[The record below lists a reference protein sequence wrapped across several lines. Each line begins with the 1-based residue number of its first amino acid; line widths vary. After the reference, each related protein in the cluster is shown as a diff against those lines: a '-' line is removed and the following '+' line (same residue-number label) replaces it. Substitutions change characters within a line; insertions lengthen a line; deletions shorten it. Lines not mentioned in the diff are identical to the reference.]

1 MPNNIITNTITITVA
16 PGDSAAVGIINMI
29 NIIIVICARVPFR
42 TLSNSMNTPYSM
54 RHNLTDN
61 VTMKLHHCPSLPY
74 TTANCAETV
83 QQQSR

>member
-42 TLSNSMNTPYSM
+42 TLSS
-54 RHNLTDN
+54 
-61 VTMKLHHCPSLPY
+61 
-74 TTANCAETV
+74 
-83 QQQSR
+83 